1 MESKNVTPGQFATNY
16 GLILGLILILINI
29 TMYFTGMQLEGE
41 QWPMYL
47 YYIIFPVTIMYAIGQ
62 WHKKSKLNLL
72 SLSEA
77 LKIGL
82 MTAIISALI
91 FAVYNIIFNYFIDP
105 EFIGKLM
112 EVSRDKMLENPN
124 MTEEAANTAIEVM
137 EKFSNP
143 FLGSTIWV
151 ALSAVFG
158 LIYALIGGLVMK
170 KEA

>member
-1 MESKNVTPGQFATNY
+1 MESKNITPGKFATNY
-16 GLILGLILILINI
+16 GLILGLILILISI

-62 WHKKSKLNLL
+62 YKKSNLNLL

-77 LKIGL
+77 LKVGL
-82 MTAIISALI
+82 MTAIVSALI
-91 FAVYNIIFNYFIDP
+91 FAIYNIIFNYFIDP

-112 EVSRDKMLENPN
+112 EVSKDKMLENPN
-124 MTEEAANTAIEVM
+124 MTEEAANTAIEMM

-158 LIYALIGGLVMK
+158 LVYSLIGGLVMK

>member
-1 MESKNVTPGQFATNY
+1 MESANITPGKFATNY

-62 WHKKSKLNLL
+62 YKKSNLNLL

-77 LKIGL
+77 LKVGL
-82 MTAIISALI
+82 MTAIVSALI
-91 FAVYNIIFNYFIDP
+91 FAIYNIIFNYFIDP

-112 EVSRDKMLENPN
+112 EVNRDKMLENPN
-124 MTEEAANTAIEVM
+124 ITEEAANTATEMM

-158 LIYALIGGLVMK
+158 LVYALIGGLVMK
-170 KEA
+170 KES

>member
-1 MESKNVTPGQFATNY
+1 MESTNVTPGKFATNY
-16 GLILGLILILINI
+16 GLILGLILILISI

-41 QWPMYL
+41 QWPMYI

-62 WHKKSKLNLL
+62 YKKSNLNLL

-77 LKIGL
+77 LKVGL
-82 MTAIISALI
+82 MTAIVSALI
-91 FAVYNIIFNYFIDP
+91 FAVYNIIFNYLIDP

-112 EVSRDKMLENPN
+112 EATRDKMLENPN
-124 MTEEAANTAIEVM
+124 MTEEAANTAVEMM

-158 LIYALIGGLVMK
+158 LVYSLIGGLVMK
-170 KEA
+170 KES